1 MREGKEPAEQSE
13 RASLASEGQRGL
25 GLSVVGG
32 DITLRW
38 EAIQHSLWGRE
49 DKVRMVSDI
58 NTFID
63 LEEGG
68 MSEFLSCGSMFT
80 VIFPKS
86 MEESGEGL
94 N

>member
-38 EAIQHSLWGRE
+38 
-49 DKVRMVSDI
+49 
-58 NTFID
+58 
-63 LEEGG
+63 
-68 MSEFLSCGSMFT
+68 
-80 VIFPKS
+80 
-86 MEESGEGL
+86 
-94 N
+94 